1 MLLKTLLK
9 VHIMIYKTV
18 KARIFTRVVPSQ
30 RELRQQKI
38 AAVLFR
44 SHA

>member
-1 MLLKTLLK
+1 LLK
-9 VHIMIYKTV
+9 VRSKVCKTV
-18 KARIFTRVVPSQ
+18 KARIFTRVFPSQ